1 MKVTPK
7 TKKEKS
13 KHKLIKTI
21 VITILSLII
30 LSGIALFGVL
40 YAIINSSPKLDVNKI
55 LNLNETSKLY
65 DSNGQLM
72 DYVVT
77 DDIRTSISINDMP
90 QNLKNAVICIEDERF
105 YTHHGID
112 VKRIA
117 GAIIY
122 DIKSKIKRQPS
133 LQGAS
138 TITQQLIKNTVLS
151 SDISFK
157 RKIQEI
163 YLAIE
168 LEKKL
173 TKEQILEAYLNTIPL
188 GGNLHGV
195 EAASEQLFSKHAKD
209 LTLIES
215 AYIAGITQNPS
226 KFYPFIISKDNT
238 FVLKKN
244 LLSIIIRTKTVLS
257 KMYNL
262 KKITKEE
269 YDKSIKE
276 LDIKKITFNP
286 PKNHSNRLKYEW
298 FSLPVIEQVKIDLKS
313 RYHYSD
319 KEINTI
325 LMYDGLKIYT
335 TMDKNLQD
343 ATQKII
349 DNKNNILIRKMVNGI
364 IEPQASAVIIDYHT
378 GEVKT
383 IIGGRGA
390 QPARSLN
397 RAAFNGSLEV
407 SKPPGSSIK
416 PLTVYGPAIDTKLAT
431 AATVI
436 EDSPLSPNL
445 AKLNPTWFARNYDT
459 SGFSGF
465 VNIREAI
472 KKSINLVAIKLEY
485 AIGLKTS
492 ASYGENFG
500 LKLTPSEK
508 NSPAALALGEIGTN
522 TLTMAAAYGTF
533 GNNGLYTAPRLYIK
547 VLDRTGKI
555 LLETKTFNR
564 KVLSPQAAFIIY
576 DLLKGPTSGNGTA
589 PNARFSDM
597 PVAGKTGTSSNKMN
611 FSFSGLTP
619 YYSGSV
625 WIGDDSPRTYTN
637 IFSSTAA
644 GVWSKIMAEAHKN
657 LKVKDV
663 KEPPGIDR
671 IAVCRDS
678 GKLPNEYCSKGPTGN
693 SIYTEMFITGT
704 APTTVCDVHIAV
716 EINKVNGKLATKL
729 TPVDLIVQKV
739 FLKRDSTIGDNK
751 YAPPAEV
758 DDYEPMVPTPTPD
771 QLSIPPIQNPDQN
784 ENH

>member
-1 MKVTPK
+1 MKVIPK
-7 TKKEKS
+7 NIREKS

-21 VITILSLII
+21 IITILSLII
-30 LSGIALFGVL
+30 LAGISLFGVL
-40 YAIINSSPKLDVNKI
+40 HAIINSSPKIDVNKI
-55 LNLNETSKLY
+55 LNLNESSKLY

-77 DDIRTSISINDMP
+77 NDIRTSISINDMP
-90 QNLKNAVICIEDERF
+90 QNLKNAIICIEDERF
-105 YTHHGID
+105 YSHHGID

-117 GAIIY
+117 GAMVY
-122 DIKSKIKRQPS
+122 DIKSKIKKQPS

-138 TITQQLIKNTVLS
+138 TITQQLIKNTILS

-157 RKIQEI
+157 RKIQEM
-163 YLAIE
+163 YLAVE

-195 EAASEQLFSKHAKD
+195 EAAAEQLFSKHTKD

-226 KFYPFIISKDNT
+226 KFYPFTISKDNI

-244 LLSIIIRTKTVLS
+244 LSSIIARTKTVLT

-262 KKITKEE
+262 KKLTKEE
-269 YDKSIKE
+269 YNKSIKE
-276 LDIKKITFNP
+276 LDTKKITFNP

-313 RYHYSD
+313 QYHYSD
-319 KEINTI
+319 KEINSI
-325 LMYDGLKIYT
+325 LMYGGLKIYT

-343 ATQKII
+343 AAQKII
-349 DNKNNILIRKMVNGI
+349 DDKNNIIIRKSINGT
-364 IEPQASAVIIDYHT
+364 IEPQVSAVIMDYHT

-383 IIGGRGA
+383 IIGGRGV

-416 PLTVYGPAIDTKLAT
+416 PLTVYGPAIDTKMVT

-436 EDSPLSPNL
+436 EDSPLSPKL
-445 AKLNPTWFARNYDT
+445 AKLNPTWVARNYDT

-472 KKSINLVAIKLEY
+472 KKSINLIAIKVEY
-485 AIGLKTS
+485 SIGLKTS

-500 LKLTPSEK
+500 LKLTTSEK

-533 GNNGLYTAPRLYIK
+533 GNDGLYTAPRLYTK
-547 VLDRTGKI
+547 VLDRTGKV
-555 LLETKTFNR
+555 LFETKTFNR
-564 KVLSPQAAFIIY
+564 KVLSPQAAFITY
-576 DLLKGPTSGNGTA
+576 DLLKGPTSGSGTA

-611 FSFSGLTP
+611 FWFSGLTP

-644 GVWSKIMAEAHKN
+644 GVWAKIMAEAHKN

-663 KEPPGIDR
+663 KEPPGIVR

-678 GKLPNEYCSKGPTGN
+678 GKLATEYCSKGPTGN
-693 SIYTEMFITGT
+693 SIYTEMFIAGT
-704 APTTVCDVHIAV
+704 VPTTFCDIHVAL
-716 EINKVNGKLATKL
+716 EINKLNGKLAIEV
-729 TPVDLIVQKV
+729 TPIDLIVQKI
-739 FLKRDSTIGDNK
+739 FLKRDSTLGDNK
-751 YAPPAEV
+751 YAPPTEV
-758 DDYEPMVPTPTPD
+758 DDYKPIVPTPTPD
-771 QLSIPPIQNPDQN
+771 PISISIPNPYQN
-784 ENH
+784 ENY